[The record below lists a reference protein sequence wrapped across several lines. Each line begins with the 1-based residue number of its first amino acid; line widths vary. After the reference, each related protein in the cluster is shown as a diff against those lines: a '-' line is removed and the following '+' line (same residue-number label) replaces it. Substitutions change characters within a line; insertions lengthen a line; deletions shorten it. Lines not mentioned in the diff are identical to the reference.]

1 MKTFNQFISEGIKRI
16 ARINKSI
23 GKNTDIM
30 DQLERDA
37 NIVRRTVALGKNTTS
52 PEGVETLIT
61 HMNNAA
67 DRSKAL
73 RDAHARAYAKNA
85 RRVNKTPRD
94 DNNGHF

>member
-1 MKTFNQFISEGIKRI
+1 MKSFNQFISEGIKRE
-16 ARINKSI
+16 ARILASRIKHGEYMSA
-23 GKNTDIM
+23 
-30 DQLERDA
+30 LERDA
-37 NIVRRTVALGKNTTS
+37 NIVRRTVSLGKNTTS

-61 HMNNAA
+61 QMNNAA